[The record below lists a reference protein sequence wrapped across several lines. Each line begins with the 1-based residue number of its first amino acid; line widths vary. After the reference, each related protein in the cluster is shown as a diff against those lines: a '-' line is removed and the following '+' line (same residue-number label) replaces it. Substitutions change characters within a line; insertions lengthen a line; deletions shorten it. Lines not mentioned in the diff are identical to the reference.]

1 MKNSDGLNMIEGHY
15 GVYLMI
21 YWAFPDGVTF
31 NIYQIIRE
39 GELIPTGDNRYLE
52 TRASTDGKYIVIT
65 TAIEALEYC
74 GATVEQVD
82 DYITKSFADET
93 YIRRDY

>member
-1 MKNSDGLNMIEGHY
+1 MKNSDGLYMFEGHY
-15 GVYLMI
+15 GEYIII
-21 YWAFPDGVTF
+21 YGRYSNGGTF

-65 TAIEALEYC
+65 TAIEAIEYC